1 MNKKIFIPTGILLLM
16 ILFSFSP
23 TETIS
28 YKDLNTKY
36 TITGPLNMPM
46 GKVFEMEANK
56 VNPNT
61 KSNDPT
67 FEVVKVNGVDLEKPV
82 IMSYRTLLIDD
93 KFELGKKYKCK
104 AYQDGSFTGTPSEVL
119 QEEMIQTQA
128 YHFTV
133 GLVVFKVL

>member
-1 MNKKIFIPTGILLLM
+1 MSKKIIIPIGAVLLL
-16 ILFSFSP
+16 LFLCFSL

-36 TITGPLNMPM
+36 TVTGPLNMPL

-67 FEVVKVNGVDLEKPV
+67 FEVVKVNNVDLEKPV
-82 IMSYRTLLIDD
+82 IMAYRTLFIDD

-104 AYQDGSFTGTPSEVL
+104 AYQDGSFKGTPGEVL
-119 QEEMIQTQA
+119 QEEMTQTQA
-128 YHFTV
+128 YHFSV
-133 GLVVFKVL
+133 DLVVFKVL

>member
-1 MNKKIFIPTGILLLM
+1 MNKKITIPISILLLM

-28 YKDLNTKY
+28 YEDLNTKY
-36 TITGPLNMPM
+36 TITGPLNMPL

-56 VNPNT
+56 VDPNT

-82 IMSYRTLLIDD
+82 IMVYRTLLIDD

-104 AYQDGSFTGTPSEVL
+104 AYQDGSFTGTPDEVL
-119 QEEMIQTQA
+119 KEEMIQTQS

-133 GLVVFKVL
+133 GLVIFKVL